1 MEAESYISQAI
12 DATQQRNAYDTEVKH
27 ILSDKGILSWI
38 LKYCVGEFSAYS
50 PDEIRACIEEE
61 PEVAVRSVF
70 PGVNQR
76 NMQEEPRYSPRQ
88 EQDKVRTA
96 QTQEQ
101 KETKG
106 YSPEAIE
113 GMNTESAIPGEG
125 KVTYD
130 IRFYVLTPDEK
141 HVKIIMNLEA
151 QLKFNPGYDLVTRG
165 VFYCARMLSAQ
176 YGTEFTAQDYD
187 GLKKVYSIWLCMD
200 VPKEAEYTITG
211 FRMGKAA
218 VHGAYAAR
226 ARYDLLEVVLLCL
239 GAPERESQGLPV
251 HRLLNVLLSAKLSSA
266 EKKRIIREE
275 FGIATTVKLE
285 GGIERMCNLSEGV
298 ELRGYRRGRQEGR
311 QEGRR
316 EGAVSALVFL
326 VRDGL
331 LSAEVAAKRSNM
343 TKEEFEKLVAEE

>member
-12 DATQQRNAYDTEVKH
+12 DATQQRNAYDTEVKY

-38 LKYCVGEFSAYS
+38 LKDCVSEFSAYS
-50 PDEIRACIEEE
+50 PEEIRACIEGE

-70 PGVNQR
+70 PG
-76 NMQEEPRYSPRQ
+76 
-88 EQDKVRTA
+88 
-96 QTQEQ
+96 QTQEDLQ
-101 KETKG
+101 EPGRIQQYLQEHVSEHTA
-106 YSPEAIE
+106 EAIE

-125 KVTYD
+125 KITYD

-141 HVKIIMNLEA
+141 RVKIIINLEA

-200 VPKEAEYTITG
+200 VPRSAEYTITG
-211 FRMGKAA
+211 FRMGKEA
-218 VHGAYAAR
+218 VHGTYAAR

-251 HRLLNVLLSAKLSSA
+251 HRLLNVLLSAKLSPA

-298 ELRGYRRGRQEGR
+298 ELRGYRRGRQEGT
-311 QEGRR
+311 
-316 EGAVSALVFL
+316 VSTLVFL

-331 LSAEVAAKRSNM
+331 LSTEDAAKRADM

>member
-1 MEAESYISQAI
+1 M
-12 DATQQRNAYDTEVKH
+12 
-27 ILSDKGILSWI
+27 
-38 LKYCVGEFSAYS
+38 
-50 PDEIRACIEEE
+50 
-61 PEVAVRSVF
+61 
-70 PGVNQR
+70 
-76 NMQEEPRYSPRQ
+76 
-88 EQDKVRTA
+88 
-96 QTQEQ
+96 
-101 KETKG
+101 
-106 YSPEAIE
+106 
-113 GMNTESAIPGEG
+113 
-125 KVTYD
+125 
-130 IRFYVLTPDEK
+130 TPDEK
-141 HVKIIMNLEA
+141 RVKIIMNLEA

-176 YGTEFTAQDYD
+176 YGTEFAAQDYD

-200 VPKEAEYTITG
+200 VPRAEEYTITG
-211 FRMGKAA
+211 FRMGKEA
-218 VHGAYAAR
+218 VHGTYAAR

-251 HRLLNVLLSAKLSSA
+251 HRLLNVLLSEKLSPA

-311 QEGRR
+311 R
-316 EGAVSALVFL
+316 EGTVSTLVFL

-331 LSAEVAAKRSNM
+331 LSTEDAAKRADM

>member
-1 MEAESYISQAI
+1 MEAESSISQAI
-12 DATQQRNAYDTEVKH
+12 DATQQRNAYDTEVKY

-38 LKYCVGEFSAYS
+38 LRYCVSEFAAYS
-50 PDEIRACIEEE
+50 TEEIRACIEGE

-70 PGVNQR
+70 PGQAQGDLQETLPGS
-76 NMQEEPRYSPRQ
+76 MQQYL
-88 EQDKVRTA
+88 
-96 QTQEQ
+96 
-101 KETKG
+101 KEHV
-106 YSPEAIE
+106 SEHAPDAIE

-125 KVTYD
+125 KITYD
-130 IRFYVLTPDEK
+130 IRFFVLTPDEK
-141 HVKIIMNLEA
+141 HVKIIINLEA

-187 GLKKVYSIWLCMD
+187 GLKKVYSIWLCME
-200 VPKEAEYTITG
+200 VPRAAEYTITG
-211 FRMGKAA
+211 FRMGKEA
-218 VHGAYAAR
+218 VHGTYTAR

-251 HRLLNVLLSAKLSSA
+251 HRLLNVLLSEKLSPA

-311 QEGRR
+311 QEGT
-316 EGAVSALVFL
+316 VSTLVFL

-331 LSAEVAAKRSNM
+331 LSTEDAAKRADM